1 MPDPTRGA
9 APRSRVRE
17 VLAWLRPPPAPT
29 AEGPFSE
36 LDARRLGPIRRY
48 FARHP
53 VVMDAVIALIFAVP
67 AMIEPLTILVEGT
80 RTLELQPSAW
90 SLALVAVGALVLLR
104 RRREPVLTLVAL
116 LALLVVSFL
125 VTGFTGGFEMAIAF
139 AVYAVAA
146 HRAVWVAWVG
156 LGSALV
162 VLTVAASLFL
172 ADGSVDAS
180 GLDRVFV
187 IAFTVGYQAIAGL
200 VALVIGLSV
209 RARRQHIDD
218 LIMRANAMARDRD
231 QQAALAVADERTRIA
246 RELHDVVAHS
256 LTVMVA
262 LADGAKA
269 SAASDP
275 EASTRALDALTDIGR
290 SSLGDMRR
298 VLGVLREPDDDVPL
312 EPEPDVS
319 LDELVDRFRAAGLPV
334 RLVRSGIH
342 VDLDVSVRRAVWRIV
357 QESLTNVLRYAPAS
371 SQVIVSLVRLDRV
384 DGVVGDWF
392 QVRVTNRTG
401 AGSPPQAT
409 IGTGRGIA
417 GMRER
422 AAAHGGGVIAGP
434 LADGWQVEAT
444 LRLDQIR
451 EETP

>member
-1 MPDPTRGA
+1 MPGPTRGA
-9 APRSRVRE
+9 APRSRVRD
-17 VLAWLRPPPAPT
+17 VLAWLRPPPVPT

-36 LDARRLGPIRRY
+36 LDARRLGPIRRF
-48 FARHP
+48 FARRP
-53 VVMDAVIALIFAVP
+53 VVMDVVIALLFAVP
-67 AMIEPLTILVEGT
+67 AMIEPLSIIIEGT
-80 RTLELQPSAW
+80 RTIELQPSAW
-90 SLALVAVGALVLLR
+90 SLVLVAIGSLVLLR
-104 RRREPVLTLVAL
+104 RRREPVLTLVVL
-116 LALLVVSFL
+116 IVLLVASFL
-125 VTGFTGGFEMAIAF
+125 ATGFTGGFEMAIAF

-156 LGSALV
+156 LGSSLV
-162 VLTVAASLFL
+162 VLIVSASLLL
-172 ADGSVDAS
+172 ADDSVDAS
-180 GLDRVFV
+180 GIDRVFV

-200 VALVIGLSV
+200 VALVIGVSV

-275 EASTRALDALTDIGR
+275 EASTRALDALTEIGR

-298 VLGVLREPDDDVPL
+298 VLGVLREPDDDAPL

-319 LDELVDRFRAAGLPV
+319 LEELVDRFRAAGLPV
-334 RLVRSGIH
+334 RVVRSGMH
-342 VDLDVSVRRAVWRIV
+342 ADVTASVRRAVWRIV
-357 QESLTNVLRYAPAS
+357 QESLTNVLRYAPDSTQVVAS
-371 SQVIVSLVRLDRV
+371 LARVDRLDDV
-384 DGVVGDWF
+384 EGDWV
-392 QVRVTNRTG
+392 QVRVTNRAGTAAASG
-401 AGSPPQAT
+401 AS
-409 IGTGRGIA
+409 GTGRGIL

-422 AAAHGGGVIAGP
+422 AFAHGGRLIAGP
-434 LADGWQVEAT
+434 LADGWQVDAA
-444 LRLDQIR
+444 LRLDQTR
-451 EETP
+451 EDTP

>member
-17 VLAWLRPPPAPT
+17 VLAWLRPPAVPT

-36 LDARRLGPIRRY
+36 LDARRLGPIRRF

-53 VVMDAVIALIFAVP
+53 VVMDVVIALLFAVP
-67 AMIEPLTILVEGT
+67 AMIEPLTIVIEGT

-90 SLALVAVGALVLLR
+90 SLVLIAVGALVLLR
-104 RRREPVLTLVAL
+104 RRREPVLTLAAL
-116 LALLVVSFL
+116 VVLLVVSFL

-139 AVYAVAA
+139 AIYAVAA
-146 HRAVWVAWVG
+146 HRGVWVAWIG

-162 VLTVAASLFL
+162 VLTVCASLLL
-172 ADGSVDAS
+172 ADDPVEAS
-180 GLDRVFV
+180 GIDRIFV

-200 VALVIGLSV
+200 VALVIGVSV
-209 RARRQHIDD
+209 RARRQHIDE

-262 LADGAKA
+262 LADGARA

-275 EASTRALDALTDIGR
+275 VASTRALDALTEIGR
-290 SSLGDMRR
+290 SSLADMRR
-298 VLGVLREPDDDVPL
+298 VLGVLREPDDDAPL

-334 RLVRSGIH
+334 RLVRSGMH
-342 VDLDVSVRRAVWRIV
+342 ADLDVSVRRAVWRIV
-357 QESLTNVLRYAPAS
+357 QESLTNVLRYAPES
-371 SQVIVSLVRLDRV
+371 SQVVVSLVRTDRV
-384 DGVVGDWF
+384 DGIEGDWF
-392 QVRVTNRTG
+392 QVRVTNRVD
-401 AGSPPQAT
+401 AASAPQAT
-409 IGTGRGIA
+409 IGTGRGII

-422 AAAHGGGVIAGP
+422 AAAHGGSVVAGP

-444 LRLDQIR
+444 LRLDHTL
-451 EETP
+451 EGTP